1 MRESS
6 TPTRKIV
13 GEVRVPGERAPA
25 ERALL
30 LAALAEGESRVGY
43 VPPSAGRVVD
53 VLEALGV
60 EVKKERGGCVVSGK
74 GLHGFSS
81 PDGVIDLEGLV
92 DSAPLALAIL
102 AGQTFVTRVKL
113 GVEVEWVEALL
124 AQLAQ
129 MGMPVQKETESVYS
143 VGKGE
148 PTAVVFTQVD
158 IAAADKLA
166 LLVASLFV
174 EGVTVQTETA
184 KNRNRMERLLRQRG
198 VTVSRRRDGEQYT
211 VSVEG
216 GQAVEPLD
224 VDVSGDLDLAYPF
237 MLPAL
242 VLKGSQ
248 LTLKSV
254 TVRSGQRHFLELLRQ
269 VGAEMELED
278 LGEDS
283 YDLRIKPSELKST
296 RVAGQRAEKLLGQ
309 VALLAVLATQV
320 PGEVVIRDIESLREG
335 TFDKVAHLFES
346 LRVLQVRVGE
356 FPEGLVVKGGFPFHG
371 GELDARGDA
380 ELAIAFAVAGLW
392 AEGEILI
399 DNAECVASVYPDFF
413 KALAALKEK
422 RR

>member
-6 TPTRKIV
+6 TPTRKVV
-13 GEVRVPGERAPA
+13 GEVRVPGERVPA

-53 VLEALGV
+53 VLVALGI
-60 EVKKERGGCVVSGK
+60 ETKKERGGFVVVGK
-74 GLHGFSS
+74 GLRGFS
-81 PDGVIDLEGLV
+81 PADGILDLEGLEE
-92 DSAPLALAIL
+92 SALLVLAIL
-102 AGQTFVTRVKL
+102 AGQNFVTRVKL
-113 GVEVEWVEALL
+113 GVEVERAVGLL

-129 MGMPVQKETESVYS
+129 MGMPAQQETESVYS

-148 PTAVVFTQVD
+148 PVAVAFTEVD

-166 LLVASLFV
+166 LLVAGLFV
-174 EGVTVQTETA
+174 EGTTVLPETA

-198 VTVSRRRDGEQYT
+198 VTVSRRRNDEQYI

-216 GQAVEPLD
+216 GQAVESLD
-224 VDVSGDLDLAYPF
+224 VEVAGDLDLAYPF
-237 MLPAL
+237 ILPAL
-242 VLKGSQ
+242 VLKGSK

-254 TVRSGQRHFLELLRQ
+254 AVRSGQRHFLELLRQ
-269 VGAEMELED
+269 IGAELELED
-278 LGEDS
+278 LGEDT
-283 YDLRIKPSELKST
+283 YDLRVKPSELKST
-296 RVAGQRAEKLLGQ
+296 RVAGQRAEKLIGQ

-320 PGEVVIRDIESLREG
+320 PGEVVIRDIEPLRQG
-335 TFDKVAHLFES
+335 PFDKVAHLFES
-346 LRVLQVRVGE
+346 LRALQVRVGE
-356 FPEGLVVKGGFPFHG
+356 FPEGLVVKGGFPVHG
-371 GELDARGDA
+371 GELDARDDA
-380 ELAIAFAVAGLW
+380 ELAIAFAVAGMW

-399 DNAECVASVYPDFF
+399 DNTECVASVYPDFF

>member
-6 TPTRKIV
+6 TPTRKVV
-13 GEVRVPGERAPA
+13 GEVRVPGERGPA

-30 LAALAEGESRVGY
+30 LAALAEGESRIGY

-53 VLEALGV
+53 LLVALGI
-60 EVKKERGGCVVSGK
+60 EVKRERGGCVVTGK
-74 GLHGFSS
+74 GLRGFA
-81 PDGVIDLEGLV
+81 PVEGVLDLEGGGENALLV
-92 DSAPLALAIL
+92 LAIL
-102 AGQTFVTRVKL
+102 AGQAFVSRVKL
-113 GVEVEWVEALL
+113 GVEVELAEGLL

-129 MGMPVQKETESVYS
+129 MGMPVQQETESVYS
-143 VGKGE
+143 TGKGE
-148 PTAVVFTQVD
+148 PVAAEFADVD
-158 IAAADKLA
+158 IPAADKLA
-166 LLVASLFV
+166 LLVAGLFA
-174 EGVTVQTETA
+174 EGATTLPETA
-184 KNRNRMERLLRQRG
+184 KNRNRMERFLRQRG
-198 VTVSRRRDGEQYT
+198 VTVSRRREGEQYI

-216 GQAVEPLD
+216 GQAVEPLS
-224 VDVSGDLDLAYPF
+224 VDVSGDLELAYPF

-248 LTLKSV
+248 LVIKSV
-254 TVRSGQRHFLELLRQ
+254 AVRSGQRHFLELLRQ
-269 VGAEMELED
+269 VGAEFELED
-278 LGEDS
+278 LGEDTF
-283 YDLRIKPSELKST
+283 DLRVKPSELKST
-296 RVAGQRAEKLLGQ
+296 RVAGQRAERLLGQ

-320 PGEVVIRDIESLREG
+320 PGEVVIRDIEPLREG
-335 TFDKVAHLFES
+335 AFDKVGHLFES
-346 LRVLQVRVGE
+346 LRALQVRVGE
-356 FPEGLVVKGGFPFHG
+356 FPEGLVVKGGFPVHG

>member
-1 MRESS
+1 M
-6 TPTRKIV
+6 
-13 GEVRVPGERAPA
+13 GEVRVLGERGPA

-30 LAALAEGESRVGY
+30 LAALAEGESRVRY

-53 VLEALGV
+53 LLAALGI
-60 EVKKERGGCVVSGK
+60 EVKRERGGSVVVGK
-74 GLHGFSS
+74 GLRGLS
-81 PDGVIDLEGLV
+81 PADGVMDLEGLGDNALLV
-92 DSAPLALAIL
+92 LAIL
-102 AGQTFVTRVKL
+102 AGQAFVTRVKL
-113 GVEVEWVEALL
+113 GVEVERAEALL
-124 AQLAQ
+124 VYLAQ
-129 MGMPVQKETESVYS
+129 MGMPVQQETESIYS

-148 PTAVVFTQVD
+148 PVAVVCAEVD

-166 LLVASLFV
+166 LLLAGLFA
-174 EGVTVQTETA
+174 EGTTVLPESA

-198 VTVSRRRDGEQYT
+198 VTVSRRREGEQYI

-216 GQAVEPLD
+216 GQAIESLD
-224 VDVSGDLDLAYPF
+224 VDVAGDLDLAYPF

-248 LTLKSV
+248 LVIKSV
-254 TVRSGQRHFLELLRQ
+254 AVRSGQRHFLELLRQ
-269 VGAEMELED
+269 IGAEFELED
-278 LGEDS
+278 LGKETF
-283 YDLRIKPSELKST
+283 DLRVKPSELKST
-296 RVAGQRAEKLLGQ
+296 RVAGPRAEKLLGQ

-320 PGEVVIRDIESLREG
+320 PGEVVIRDIESLRAG
-335 TFDKVAHLFES
+335 AFDKVGHLFES
-346 LRVLQVRVGE
+346 LRALQVRVGE
-356 FPEGLVVKGGFPFHG
+356 FPEGLVVKGGFPVYG

-399 DNAECVASVYPDFF
+399 DNAECVAAVYPDFF